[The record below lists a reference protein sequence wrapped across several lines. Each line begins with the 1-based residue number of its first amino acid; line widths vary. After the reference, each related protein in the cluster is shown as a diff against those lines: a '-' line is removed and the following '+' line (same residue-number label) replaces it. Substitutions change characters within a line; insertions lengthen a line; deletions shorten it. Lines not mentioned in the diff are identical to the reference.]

1 MSGTLS
7 NVYNNAGFALSLHT
21 DALARLQEQAST
33 GSRVN
38 RPSDDPSAAYQILG
52 LSSQGNLLAN
62 YMDNLSQ
69 VVDTLG
75 ISSSTISNMQ
85 SSLTQ
90 VKVLLTQV
98 ASGVYDEQ
106 ARERTSGQ
114 INDILEHMVLLANT
128 EHMNE
133 YLFGGGDSTS
143 APYTVERTDGKITS
157 VNYQGNS
164 QGRNIEVAP
173 GVQAPAFYAGDSIF
187 RSDGRAEPIFSGLTG
202 AAPGTGTSNVRGDVW
217 LTVIH
222 DGSNYKISIDDG
234 LTYTT
239 VLAGGDANQAVTDSI
254 TRRILYVDTTQINS
268 TGVELVRVPGTYD
281 IFNTL
286 ISLRNILANERGL
299 SDEQLNEVRGE
310 AQVALD
316 EVQNLLVQTSVT
328 IGAKIG
334 FLSDL
339 KDSLAEQSH
348 SAEDQIARLE
358 DADIAQIAIDLSKR
372 ELLYQMSLAAV
383 GKIMSMSLLDFI

>member
-7 NVYNNAGFALSLHT
+7 NVYNNASFALSLHT
-21 DALARLQEQAST
+21 NALARLQEQAST

-52 LSSQGNLLAN
+52 LSSQANLLAN
-62 YMDNLSQ
+62 YMDNLSG
-69 VVDTLG
+69 VVDTLE
-75 ISSSTISNMQ
+75 ISSSTVSSMQ

-90 VKVLLTQV
+90 VKLLLTQV

-106 ARERTSGQ
+106 ARETTSGQ
-114 INDILEHMVLLANT
+114 VNDMLEHIVLLANT

-133 YLFGGGDSTS
+133 HLFGGGDTTS

-157 VNYQGNS
+157 VTYQGGS
-164 QGRNIEVAP
+164 EGRNIEVAP
-173 GVQAPAFYAGDSIF
+173 GIQASAFYAGDSIF
-187 RSDGRAEPIFSGLTG
+187 GSDDRAEPIFSGLTG
-202 AAPGTGTSNVRGDVW
+202 AAAGTGTSSVRGDVW

-222 DGSNYKISIDDG
+222 DGSNYQISIDDG

-239 VLAGGDANQAVTDSI
+239 VPAGGEANQAVTDSI
-254 TRRILYVDTTQINS
+254 TGRILYVDTTQINS

-286 ISLRNILANERGL
+286 ISLRDILANERGL
-299 SDEQLNEVRGE
+299 SDDQLNEVRGE

-316 EVQNLLVQTSVT
+316 EVQNLLVQASVS
-328 IGAKIG
+328 IGSKIG

-339 KDSLAEQSH
+339 KDSLTEQSY

-358 DADIAQIAIDLSKR
+358 DADIAQIAIDLSER
-372 ELLYQMSLAAV
+372 ELLYQMSLATV

>member
-7 NVYNNAGFALSLHT
+7 NVYNNAGYALSLHT

-33 GSRVN
+33 GSRIN

-69 VVDTLG
+69 VVDTLE
-75 ISSSTISNMQ
+75 ISSSTISSMQ

-90 VKVLLTQV
+90 VKLLLTQIN
-98 ASGVYDEQ
+98 SGVYDEQ

-114 INDILEHMVLLANT
+114 INDILEHMVLLANSK
-128 EHMNE
+128 HMNE
-133 YLFGGGDSTS
+133 YLFGGSDTTS

-157 VNYQGNS
+157 INYQGNN

-173 GVQAPAFYAGDSIF
+173 GVQASAFYAGDNIF
-187 RSDGRAEPIFSGLTG
+187 RSDDRAEPIFSGLTG
-202 AAPGTGTSNVRGDVW
+202 AGSGTGTSSARGDVW

-222 DGSNYKISIDDG
+222 DGSNYRISIDDG
-234 LTYTT
+234 ISYTT
-239 VLAGGDANQAVTDSI
+239 VPAGGDTNQAVTDSR
-254 TRRILYVDTTQINS
+254 TGQILYVDTTQINN

-286 ISLRNILANERGL
+286 ISLRDILANERGL
-299 SDEQLNEVRGE
+299 SGDQLNEVRSN

-316 EVQNLLVQTSVT
+316 EVQNLLVQASVSV
-328 IGAKIG
+328 GAKIG

-339 KDSLAEQSH
+339 KDSLKEQSY
-348 SAEDQIARLE
+348 SAEDQITRLE
-358 DADIAQIAIDLSKR
+358 EADIAQIAIDLSQR
-372 ELLYQMSLAAV
+372 ELLYQMSLAV
-383 GKIMSMSLLDFI
+383 IGKIMSMSLLDFI

>member
-316 EVQNLLVQTSVT
+316 ELQNLLVQTSVT

>member
-7 NVYNNAGFALSLHT
+7 NVYNNAGYALSLHT

-33 GSRVN
+33 GSRIN

-69 VVDTLG
+69 VVDTLE
-75 ISSSTISNMQ
+75 ISSSTISSMQ

-90 VKVLLTQV
+90 VKLLLTQIN
-98 ASGVYDEQ
+98 SGVYDEQ

-114 INDILEHMVLLANT
+114 INDILEHMVLLANSK
-128 EHMNE
+128 HMNE
-133 YLFGGGDSTS
+133 YLFGGSDTTS

-157 VNYQGNS
+157 VNYQGNN

-173 GVQAPAFYAGDSIF
+173 GVQASAFYAGDNIF
-187 RSDGRAEPIFSGLTG
+187 RSDDRAEPIFSGLTG
-202 AAPGTGTSNVRGDVW
+202 AGSGTGTSSARGDVW

-222 DGSNYKISIDDG
+222 DGSNYRISIDDG
-234 LTYTT
+234 ISYTT
-239 VLAGGDANQAVTDSI
+239 VPAGGDTNQAVTDSR
-254 TRRILYVDTTQINS
+254 TGQILYVDTTQINN

-286 ISLRNILANERGL
+286 ISLRDILANERGL
-299 SDEQLNEVRGE
+299 SGDQLNEVRSN

-316 EVQNLLVQTSVT
+316 EVQNLLVQASVSV
-328 IGAKIG
+328 GAKIG

-339 KDSLAEQSH
+339 KDSLKEQSY
-348 SAEDQIARLE
+348 SAEDQITRLE
-358 DADIAQIAIDLSKR
+358 EADIAQIAIDLSQR
-372 ELLYQMSLAAV
+372 ELLYQMSLAV
-383 GKIMSMSLLDFI
+383 IGKIMSMSLLDFI